1 MDKEKIKN
9 ILIKKMPENQVFI
22 DEPMSKHTS
31 FKIGG
36 NADFFIKIKNI
47 DQLIYVINIAK
58 ENGINITVIGN
69 GSNILVKDNGIRG
82 MVLKIEIDN
91 ISIQRYNLSNK
102 VKNLFTKDIATK
114 DIDISAFEK
123 IVVNVGAGVKN
134 GTLAQKLAKENVA
147 GFEFAAGIPGT
158 IGGAV
163 KMNAGAYGGE
173 MSDIVFSTTCLDLE
187 DFDIVN
193 LKSNI
198 DDIEMSE
205 PKNITSLAVITLNN
219 EEQKFSYRHS
229 IFMEKKY
236 IILETKLLLNE
247 GNYKDIKAKM
257 DENLSSRAE
266 KQPLQMPSAGSTFK
280 RGEDFIT
287 AKIIDECGLKG
298 YSIGGAQVSEK
309 HAGFIVNTGNATA
322 QDVIDLINYV
332 KETVHKKTGKKIE
345 LEIEILGD

>member
-58 ENGINITVIGN
+58 ENEINITVIGN

-134 GTLAQKLAKENVA
+134 GTLAQKLAKENVS

-173 MSDIVFSTTCLDLE
+173 MSDIVFSTTCLDL
-187 DFDIVN
+187 
-193 LKSNI
+193 
-198 DDIEMSE
+198 EMSE

>member
-1 MDKEKIKN
+1 
-9 ILIKKMPENQVFI
+9 
-22 DEPMSKHTS
+22 
-31 FKIGG
+31 
-36 NADFFIKIKNI
+36 
-47 DQLIYVINIAK
+47 
-58 ENGINITVIGN
+58 
-69 GSNILVKDNGIRG
+69 
-82 MVLKIEIDN
+82 
-91 ISIQRYNLSNK
+91 
-102 VKNLFTKDIATK
+102 
-114 DIDISAFEK
+114 
-123 IVVNVGAGVKN
+123 
-134 GTLAQKLAKENVA
+134 
-147 GFEFAAGIPGT
+147 
-158 IGGAV
+158 
-163 KMNAGAYGGE
+163 

-322 QDVIDLINYV
+322 QDVID
-332 KETVHKKTGKKIE
+332 
-345 LEIEILGD
+345 

>member
-1 MDKEKIKN
+1 MDKEKLKD
-9 ILIKKMPENQVFI
+9 ILINKIPENQVFM

-36 NADFFIKIKNI
+36 NADFFIKIKKI
-47 DQLIYVINIAK
+47 DELIYVINIAK
-58 ENGINITVIGN
+58 DNGINITVIGN

-82 MVLKIEIDN
+82 IVLKIEIDN
-91 ISIQRYNLSNK
+91 ISIQRYNLPDKAQNI
-102 VKNLFTKDIATK
+102 FTKDVTTK
-114 DIDISAFEK
+114 DIDRSSFK
-123 IVVNVGAGVKN
+123 KVVVTVGAGVKN
-134 GTLAQKLAKENVA
+134 GFLAQKFAKENIA

-187 DFDIVN
+187 DFDTVN

-198 DDIEMSE
+198 DDIEISE
-205 PKNITSLAVITLNN
+205 AKNITSLAVITLNN
-219 EEQKFSYRHS
+219 KEQKFSYRHS

-247 GNYKDIKAKM
+247 GNYNDIKAKI

-298 YSIGGAQVSEK
+298 CTIGGAQVSEK
-309 HAGFIVNTGNATA
+309 HAGFIVNTGNATT

-345 LEIEILGD
+345 LEIEILGE

>member
-58 ENGINITVIGN
+58 DNGINITVIGN

-102 VKNLFTKDIATK
+102 VKDLFTKDVTTK

-134 GTLAQKLAKENVA
+134 GTLAQKLAKENVS
-147 GFEFAAGIPGT
+147 GFEFVAGIPGT
-158 IGGAV
+158 IGGAI